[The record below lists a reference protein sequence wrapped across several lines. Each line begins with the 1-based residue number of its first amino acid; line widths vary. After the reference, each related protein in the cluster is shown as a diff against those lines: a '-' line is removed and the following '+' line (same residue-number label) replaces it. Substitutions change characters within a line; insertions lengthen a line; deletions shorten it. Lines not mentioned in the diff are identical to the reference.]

1 MGKCRPLSDSE
12 IEAMKAY
19 TPDVRDKC
27 ILIMLE
33 RTGYRSNEVA
43 SLKVDDVFDFSSQT
57 IKPRLQVRRE
67 FMKKKQGRRSI
78 PLHPEL
84 RQMLTIWLAK
94 LQQSGFLRPGVPLWL
109 SRKHVAKLFGLA
121 RETIWR
127 IVRSAAIRAGVNPER
142 VGCHSYRKSLA
153 VKCWNLSNRNI
164 MAVKEAL
171 GHKEVS
177 STQAYLDSIMSD
189 DTIDALFLAA

>member
-1 MGKCRPLSDSE
+1 MGKCRPLADSE
-12 IEAMKAY
+12 IELMKIH

-33 RTGYRSNEVA
+33 RTGYRSNEIA
-43 SLKVDDVFDFSSQT
+43 SLRTDDVFDFSSQT
-57 IKPRLQVRRE
+57 LKPRIQVKRE

-84 RQMLTIWLAK
+84 RTALTVWLAK
-94 LQQSGFLRPGVPLWL
+94 LQQSGFLRAGIPLWL
-109 SRKHVAKLFGLA
+109 SRKHVTRLLGLA

-127 IVRSAAIRAGVNPER
+127 IVRAAALRAGVNPER

-153 VKCWNLSNRNI
+153 VKCWNLSGKNI

-177 STQAYLDSIMSD
+177 STQAYLDRIMSD
-189 DTIDALFLAA
+189 DAIDALFMAA

>member
-12 IEAMKAY
+12 IEAMKAH
-19 TPDVRDKC
+19 TPDVRDKA
-27 ILIMLE
+27 ILIILE

-43 SLKVDDVFDFSSQT
+43 SLRTDDVFDFSSQT
-57 IKPRLQVRRE
+57 LKSRIQVKRE
-67 FMKKKQGRRSI
+67 HMKKKQGRRSI
-78 PLHPEL
+78 PVHPEL
-84 RQMLTIWLAK
+84 RQALTVWLAK

-109 SRKHVAKLFGLA
+109 SRKHVAKLYGLA

-127 IVRSAAIRAGVNPER
+127 IVRGAAIKAGVNPQR

-153 VKCWNLSNRNI
+153 VKCWNLSGKNI

-171 GHKEVS
+171 GHKEGS

-189 DTIDALFLAA
+189 DAIDALFLAA

>member
-1 MGKCRPLSDSE
+1 MGRCRPLSDSE
-12 IEAMKAY
+12 IKLMKGH
-19 TPDVRDKC
+19 TPDVRDKA

-43 SLKVDDVFDFSSQT
+43 SLKTEDVFEFSSNT
-57 IKPRLQVRRE
+57 LKPRVQVKAQY
-67 FMKKKQGRRSI
+67 MKKKQGRCSI
-78 PLHPEL
+78 PIHPEL
-84 RQMLTIWLAK
+84 RQALTVWLAK
-94 LQQSGFLRPGVPLWL
+94 LQQSSFLRPGVPLWL
-109 SRKHVAKLFGLA
+109 SRKHVAKLYGLA

-127 IVRSAAIRAGVNPER
+127 IVRSAAIKAGVNPER

-153 VKCWNLSNRNI
+153 VKCWNLSGKNI

-189 DTIDALFLAA
+189 DAIDALFLAA

>member
-1 MGKCRPLSDSE
+1 MGKCRPLADSE
-12 IEAMKAY
+12 IELMKIH
-19 TPDVRDKC
+19 TPDVRDKA

-43 SLKVDDVFDFSSQT
+43 SLKTEDVFEFSSNT
-57 IKPRLQVRRE
+57 LKPRIQVKRE
-67 FMKKKQGRRSI
+67 HMKKKQGRRSI

-84 RQMLTIWLAK
+84 RSALTLWLAK
-94 LQQSGFLRPGVPLWL
+94 LKQSGFLRPGVPLWL
-109 SRKHVAKLFGLA
+109 SRKHVAKLMGLC

-127 IVRSAAIRAGVNPER
+127 IVRGAAIKAGVNPER

-153 VKCWNLSNRNI
+153 VKCWNLSNKNI

-189 DTIDALFLAA
+189 DAIDALFLAA

>member
-1 MGKCRPLSDSE
+1 MGKCRPLADSE
-12 IEAMKAY
+12 IEAIKGH
-19 TPDVRDKC
+19 TPDVRDKA
-27 ILIMLE
+27 ILIALE
-33 RTGYRSNEVA
+33 KTGYRANEIA
-43 SLKVDDVFDFSSQT
+43 SLRIEDVFDFSSQT
-57 IKPRLQVRRE
+57 LKPRIQVKVQY
-67 FMKKKQGRRSI
+67 MKKKQGRRSI

-84 RQMLTIWLAK
+84 RQALTIWLAK
-94 LQQSGFLRPGVPLWL
+94 LQQSGFLRPRVPLWL
-109 SRKHVAKLFGLA
+109 SRKHVAKLYGLA

-127 IVRSAAIRAGVNPER
+127 IVRGAAIKAGVNPER

-153 VKCWNLSNRNI
+153 VKCWNLSGKNI

-189 DTIDALFLAA
+189 DAIDALFLAA

>member
-1 MGKCRPLSDSE
+1 MGRCRPLSDSE
-12 IEAMKAY
+12 IKLMKGH
-19 TPDVRDKC
+19 TPDVRDKA

-43 SLKVDDVFDFSSQT
+43 SLKTEDVFEFSSNT
-57 IKPRLQVRRE
+57 LKPRVQVKAQY
-67 FMKKKQGRRSI
+67 MKKKQGRRSI
-78 PLHPEL
+78 PIHPEL
-84 RQMLTIWLAK
+84 RQALTVWLAK

-109 SRKHVAKLFGLA
+109 SRKHVAKLYGLA

-127 IVRSAAIRAGVNPER
+127 IVRSAAIKAGVNPER

-153 VKCWNLSNRNI
+153 VKCWNLSGKNI

-189 DTIDALFLAA
+189 DAIDALFLAA

>member
-1 MGKCRPLSDSE
+1 MGKCRPLAANE
-12 IEAMKAY
+12 IEALKGH

-27 ILIMLE
+27 ILIALE
-33 RTGYRSNEVA
+33 KTGYRANEIA
-43 SLKVDDVFDFSSQT
+43 SLRTEDVFDFSSQT
-57 IKPRLQVRRE
+57 LKPRIQVKRE
-67 FMKKKQGRRSI
+67 HMKKKQGRRSI

-84 RQMLTIWLAK
+84 RQALVVWLAK
-94 LQQSGFLRPGVPLWL
+94 LKQSGFLRPGVPLWL
-109 SRKHVAKLFGLA
+109 SRKHVTRLLRLA

-127 IVRSAAIRAGVNPER
+127 IVRAAAI
-142 VGCHSYRKSLA
+142 RKSLA
-153 VKCWNLSNRNI
+153 VKCWNLSGKNI

-189 DTIDALFLAA
+189 DAIDALFLAA